1 MKHVILALLFMA
13 ASWYLGTQVQQH
25 QFPQI
30 LGGFVFLSV
39 LGLWMYREAG
49 ERRQVLFWVAIG
61 LAARAVLLFSEPQ
74 LSDDY
79 FRFIWDG
86 RLAIQ
91 GIHPFAALPSEYAAQ
106 GFPAPGNDAA
116 LYAQLNSP
124 EYHTVYPPVAQAVF
138 AVACYIFPDSIAGSV
153 FVMKLFLW
161 LMELGTCWLL
171 WRLLMY
177 WQLPLRN
184 LLLYALHPL
193 AIIEI
198 TGNLHFEGAM
208 IFFFLLALWWAV
220 RGRMALSAAGLALS
234 FASKML
240 SLLALPFLL
249 RILGWKRTLLYGLVF
264 AGVTALLF
272 APLIDLEVLRH
283 FGASL
288 NLYFRQFEFNAS
300 VYYIAR
306 WIGYEISGHN
316 RIAYIGPALAAVAA
330 LSMLAIAL
338 WPRRNELKQWPGFL
352 LAAITIY
359 LFLGTTVHPWY
370 LCLPLALSVLCRYKY
385 AALWAVVA
393 VLSYHKYATPD
404 QEERLWVTAIEYLI
418 VIGMMLWEWRRHRIS
433 AASERARTL
442 AGN

>member
-1 MKHVILALLFMA
+1 MRRIFLALLFIIT
-13 ASWYLGTQVQQH
+13 SWYLGTQVSQRE
-25 QFPQI
+25 FLQI
-30 LGGFVFLSV
+30 LVGFVGLSALV
-39 LGLWMYREAG
+39 LWIYREAD
-49 ERRQVLFWVAIG
+49 ERGQVLFWVAVG
-61 LAARAVLLFSEPQ
+61 LAARGSLLFSVPQ

-106 GFPAPGNDAA
+106 GFPVPGLDADV
-116 LYAQLNSP
+116 YGQLNSP

-138 AVACYIFPDSIAGSV
+138 ASACFLFPDSMAGSV

-161 LMELGTCWLL
+161 TMEAGVCWLL
-171 WRLLMY
+171 WRLLVH
-177 WQLPLRN
+177 WQMPLRN
-184 LLLYALHPL
+184 ILLYALHPL

-249 RILGWKRTLLYGLVF
+249 RIWGWKRTLLYGLVF

-283 FGASL
+283 FGGSL

-316 RIAYIGPALAAVAA
+316 RVALIGPVLAATAA

-352 LAAITIY
+352 LTAITIY

-385 AALWAVVA
+385 AVLWALVA

-404 QEERLWVTAIEYLI
+404 QQEKLWVTALEYLS

-433 AASERARTL
+433 AGAERARTL
-442 AGN
+442 AGY

>member
-1 MKHVILALLFMA
+1 MKHVIQALFFMA
-13 ASWYLGTQVQQH
+13 ATWYLGTQVQQH
-25 QFPQI
+25 EFLQI
-30 LGGFVFLSV
+30 LSGFVMLSV
-39 LGLWMYREAG
+39 LGLWMYREAAG
-49 ERRQVLFWVAIG
+49 RRQVIVWVAIG
-61 LAARAVLLFSEPQ
+61 LAARAVLLFSEPL

-86 RLAIQ
+86 RLAVQ
-91 GIHPFAALPSEYAAQ
+91 GIHPFAALPSEYAVQ
-106 GFPAPGNDAA
+106 GFPVPGLDAA
-116 LYAQLNSP
+116 LYAQLNSA
-124 EYHTVYPPVAQAVF
+124 EYYTVYPPVAQGVF
-138 AVACYIFPDSIAGSV
+138 ALACYIFPNSIVGSV

-171 WRLLMY
+171 WRLLMH

-184 LLLYALHPL
+184 ILLYALHPL

-220 RGRMALSAAGLALS
+220 RGRLTLSAAGLALS

-249 RILGWKRTLLYGLVF
+249 RILGWRRTLLYGLVF
-264 AGVTALLF
+264 AGATALLF

-330 LSMLAIAL
+330 LSMLVIAL
-338 WPRRNELKQWPGFL
+338 RSRRNELKQWPDFL
-352 LAAITIY
+352 LTAITIY

-370 LCLPLALSVLCRYKY
+370 LCMPLVLSVLCRCKY
-385 AALWAVVA
+385 AALWAIVA
-393 VLSYHKYATPD
+393 VLSYHKYAMPD
-404 QEERLWVTAIEYLI
+404 QQERLWVSAIEYLM
-418 VIGMMLWEWRRHRIS
+418 VIGMMMWEWRRNRIS
-433 AASERARTL
+433 EAGERARAL